1 VGTGK
6 TDLRVN
12 VGSKL
17 LYFFSPRKSSADR
30 LTALSTRLANY
41 SLFVELNSF
50 SFGSMQS
57 FEKEICL
64 LKLEHNRW
72 VIRAKEIYLTK
83 GVCFEF
89 LTSGFNTHKKLIL
102 YIKNSRN

>member
-6 TDLRVN
+6 TDLRVS

-17 LYFFSPRKSSADR
+17 LYFFSPRKYSADR

-57 FEKEICL
+57 FEKEIY
-64 LKLEHNRW
+64 
-72 VIRAKEIYLTK
+72 VYLNSSTT
-83 GVCFEF
+83 GGSFEPKR
-89 LTSGFNTHKKLIL
+89 SI
-102 YIKNSRN
+102 

>member
-6 TDLRVN
+6 TDLRVS

-17 LYFFSPRKSSADR
+17 LYFFSPRKYSADR

-57 FEKEICL
+57 FEKEIY
-64 LKLEHNRW
+64 
-72 VIRAKEIYLTK
+72 VYLNSSTT
-83 GVCFEF
+83 GESFEPKR
-89 LTSGFNTHKKLIL
+89 SI
-102 YIKNSRN
+102 